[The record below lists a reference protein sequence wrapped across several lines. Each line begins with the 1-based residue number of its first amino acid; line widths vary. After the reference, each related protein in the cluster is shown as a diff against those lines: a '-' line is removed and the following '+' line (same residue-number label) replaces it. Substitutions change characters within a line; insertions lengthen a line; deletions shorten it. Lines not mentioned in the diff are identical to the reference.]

1 MAPDPALEWLLAD
14 QESSGLTISEYERQY
29 GVILENAD
37 GPLTSRPGRRARR
50 HEITAGL
57 MTDGDIALAERFAAR
72 LRSTS
77 SGDP

>member
-14 QESSGLTISEYERQY
+14 QESSGLTVSEYERLH
-29 GVILENAD
+29 GIILENDD

-57 MTDGDIALAERFAAR
+57 MTDGDIALAGRFAR
-72 LRSTS
+72 RRES
-77 SGDP
+77 S